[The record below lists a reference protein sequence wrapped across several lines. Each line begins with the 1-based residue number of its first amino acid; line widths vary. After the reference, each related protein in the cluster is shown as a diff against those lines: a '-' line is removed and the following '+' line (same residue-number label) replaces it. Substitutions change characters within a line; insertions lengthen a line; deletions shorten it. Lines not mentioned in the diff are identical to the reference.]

1 MPGALHNKPLEF
13 NITISLTVPSFCTTK
28 WSFSERAGST
38 RQLCI
43 SLLLLR
49 LEFPV
54 AKESNTPPLFSN
66 CQTLSKE

>member
-1 MPGALHNKPLEF
+1 MFLVFAQQPNGHFQSMQVASDNYAA
-13 NITISLTVPSFCTTK
+13 TVTAAC
-28 WSFSERAGST
+28 
-38 RQLCI
+38 
-43 SLLLLR
+43 LLR